1 MSNRFQKIRE
11 LGCKGQKSNPLT
23 LDEFQW
29 DNEWVDE
36 NCEESTWAAVDE
48 AIGASKNLQGSNLPR
63 AATARAA
70 ASVSQMY
77 TRKRPRTA
85 AAAAPDIID
94 DEYDD
99 NEAQVQLDASNAEV
113 GMEVDGDSGGDGG
126 GGFNLDDDLLIQIQ
140 MAVEW

>member
-1 MSNRFQKIRE
+1 MSVTIKRCQTGFKKIRE

-48 AIGASKNLQGSNLPR
+48 AIGAFENLQGRNLPR
-63 AATARAA
+63 AAAARAT

-85 AAAAPDIID
+85 AAAAPDSID
-94 DEYDD
+94 DEDD
-99 NEAQVQLDASNAEV
+99 DHEAQVQPDASNAEV
-113 GMEVDGDSGGDGG
+113 GMKVDGDWGGDGG
-126 GGFNLDDDLLIQIQ
+126 GGFNLDDNLLI
-140 MAVEW
+140 